1 LKSAKI
7 GEFADFDVFSSDTNG
22 VRIENETRRR
32 VLVVS
37 ARGAMTEY
45 LSFWD
50 LSHFVSFSPPISKEP
65 RNEGKPEACGYA
77 GMVCEGGLHCLLG
90 FIRFYSVLDW
100 HIYSIAGKQPTR
112 ADNRK
117 LSVCPSP

>member
-1 LKSAKI
+1 
-7 GEFADFDVFSSDTNG
+7 
-22 VRIENETRRR
+22 
-32 VLVVS
+32 
-37 ARGAMTEY
+37 MTEY

-117 LSVCPSP
+117 LIRLSVTLTSPRGRGESTRSSLMCDCPWFWRARSVYRQIKCGGT